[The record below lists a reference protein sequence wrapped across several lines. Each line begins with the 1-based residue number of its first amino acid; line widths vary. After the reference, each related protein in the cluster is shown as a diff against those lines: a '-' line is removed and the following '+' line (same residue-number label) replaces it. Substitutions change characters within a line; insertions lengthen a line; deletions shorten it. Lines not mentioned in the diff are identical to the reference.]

1 MKFRKISRA
10 ERKRLALL
18 FLAGVVWDGVITMDV
33 VFTSH
38 LMIGWAMVTT
48 FAITVISATAYQTI
62 IGEQGGKILRV
73 LSLALGSAIG
83 AGAVLMMF

>member
-1 MKFRKISRA
+1 
-10 ERKRLALL
+10 
-18 FLAGVVWDGVITMDV
+18 
-33 VFTSH
+33 
-38 LMIGWAMVTT
+38 MVTT
-48 FAITVISATAYQTI
+48 FAITIISATAYQTI